1 MGVATYIAPKRY
13 TKEAESILNEL
24 RARLSEG
31 DLILEELELKMIEI
45 DNSKNEV
52 DEFVVEANEKIETV
66 LDTLAEEI
74 QVTQSDID
82 DIIAMVGDL

>member
-24 RARLSEG
+24 RVRLSEG

-74 QVTQSDID
+74 QVAQSDID

>member
-24 RARLSEG
+24 RVKVSEG

-52 DEFVVEANEKIETV
+52 DEFVVESNEKIETV

-82 DIIAMVGDL
+82 GILGMVGDL

>member
-24 RARLSEG
+24 RVRLSEG

-82 DIIAMVGDL
+82 GILGMVGDL

>member
-1 MGVATYIAPKRY
+1 
-13 TKEAESILNEL
+13 
-24 RARLSEG
+24 
-31 DLILEELELKMIEI
+31 MIEI

-82 DIIAMVGDL
+82 GILGMVGDL